1 MKIIN
6 HFALLLLFGC
16 AVSCTQPEN
25 SISNESIGIIPLP
38 STYELK
44 PGTFYITGQS
54 SIGIDKSDPEMT
66 ALANYFNE
74 EISDATGFSLPVNNS
89 GTIIFQ
95 LGEHKELVRRDISS
109 RYRQIN

>member
-54 SIGIDKSDPEMT
+54 RQ
-66 ALANYFNE
+66 
-74 EISDATGFSLPVNNS
+74 VRS
-89 GTIIFQ
+89 GNDGLSKLLQ
-95 LGEHKELVRRDISS
+95 
-109 RYRQIN
+109 

>member
-66 ALANYFNE
+66 ALQTTSMKKSVTPQAF
-74 EISDATGFSLPVNNS
+74 PC
-89 GTIIFQ
+89 
-95 LGEHKELVRRDISS
+95 R
-109 RYRQIN
+109 